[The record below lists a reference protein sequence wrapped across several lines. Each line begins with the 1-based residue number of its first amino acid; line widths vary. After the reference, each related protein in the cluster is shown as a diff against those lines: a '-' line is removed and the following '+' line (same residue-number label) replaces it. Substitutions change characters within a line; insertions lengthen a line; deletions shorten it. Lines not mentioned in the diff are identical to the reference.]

1 MDTETL
7 VQQMM
12 PKLYE
17 YIMAEELAVN
27 PNTSQIIVGKN
38 EESLYFYNK
47 PNSMHSLLSELIILE
62 RSGAEFIIYQNTAA
76 GT

>member
-27 PNTSQIIVGKN
+27 TNTSQIIVGKN
-38 EESLYFYNK
+38 EESL
-47 PNSMHSLLSELIILE
+47 
-62 RSGAEFIIYQNTAA
+62 
-76 GT
+76 